1 MITQK
6 VNLKHTLIEMVQN
19 KNKAIYINCQGQ
31 KLIYEFN
38 VENTKYIFPIDISD
52 KYEIGNAIFE
62 KEHNCITLMRYI
74 RKSIEENTIRY
85 ENIIDKGDSL

>member
-19 KNKAIYINCQGQ
+19 KNKATYINCQGQ

-38 VENTKYIFPIDISD
+38 VENIKYIFPIDISN

-74 RKSIEENTIRY
+74 RKSIEDNTIRY
-85 ENIIDKGDSL
+85 EKIIDKGDSL